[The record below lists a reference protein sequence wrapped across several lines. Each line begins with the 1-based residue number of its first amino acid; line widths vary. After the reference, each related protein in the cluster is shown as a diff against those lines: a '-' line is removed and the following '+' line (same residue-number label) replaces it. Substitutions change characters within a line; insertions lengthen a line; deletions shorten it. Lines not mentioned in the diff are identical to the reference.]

1 MSAPETTPRAPG
13 RLRRRAVSPD
23 AVLAV
28 LLPLACAGAL
38 VLVRPD
44 VVASGGQDPVRSELT
59 AASLVCPGAPSP
71 GRRDGDRI
79 GVTTLAGGPE
89 QQVRGEVE
97 VWLGDQARA
106 VPVRGGR
113 VATLQPG
120 SGPVVV
126 TGTGALAPALVAGR
140 SGQVPVVA
148 AACGPTTSDQW
159 FTAVGAGAAHGSVVE
174 LVNPNPGAA
183 VADVSAWSPNGP
195 LDVDRLRGITVPGDS
210 STRLDLAE
218 LVPRRGELTVRV
230 STLRGQ
236 LAATVLDT
244 YDELG
249 GGVRATEWL
258 PGQVAPTEENLL
270 LGLARGSGERTLVLG
285 NPGESELRAEIKV
298 VSPRAVFSPA
308 GVEPV
313 RVAPGTTQKV
323 ALSTLLEE
331 VADQGAIGL
340 VVTANGP
347 LTATL
352 RQFVDDDLSLLGP
365 AEPVSSATAVVLPR
379 GRKRLLLADPNA
391 VGVATVTALAAD
403 GERLFSKTLD
413 LKPGTGANIE
423 LPDGAE
429 LVVLSLERTSVS
441 ASVLVVADGSAVVP
455 MRELIRTGLVPD
467 VRPGLP

>member
-1 MSAPETTPRAPG
+1 MSVPETSPPAPG
-13 RLRRRAVSPD
+13 RLRSRAVSPD
-23 AVLAV
+23 AVLAL

-44 VVASGGQDPVRSELT
+44 VVASGGQEPVRSEVT
-59 AASLVCPGAPSP
+59 AASVLCPGTTSP
-71 GRRDGDRI
+71 GRGGGDRI

-97 VWLGDQARA
+97 IGLGDDARA

-113 VATLQPG
+113 VTTVQPG
-120 SGPVVV
+120 PGPGAV

-140 SGQVPVVA
+140 SGQVPIVA
-148 AACGPTTSDQW
+148 TACGPTTSEQW
-159 FTAVGAGAAHGSVVE
+159 FTAVGAGATHGSVVE
-174 LVNPNPGAA
+174 LVNSNPGAA
-183 VADVSAWSPNGP
+183 VADVSAWAPSGP
-195 LDVDRLRGITVPGDS
+195 LDVARLRGITVPGDS

-218 LVPRRGELTVRV
+218 LVPRRGELTVQV

-236 LAATVLDT
+236 LAAAVLDT

-258 PGQVAPTEENLL
+258 PGQAAPTDENLL
-270 LGLARGSGERTLVLG
+270 PGLVRGSGERTLVLG

-313 RVAPGTTQKV
+313 RVAPGTTQQV
-323 ALSTLLEE
+323 TLSSLLEE

-379 GRKRLLLADPNA
+379 GRKRLLLADPGS

-403 GERLFSKTLD
+403 GERLFSTKLD

-429 LVVLSLERTSVS
+429 LVVLSPERTTVR
-441 ASVLVVADGSAVVP
+441 AAVLVVADGSAVVR
-455 MRELIRTGLVPD
+455 MRELIRTELVPD
-467 VRPGLP
+467 VRPALP